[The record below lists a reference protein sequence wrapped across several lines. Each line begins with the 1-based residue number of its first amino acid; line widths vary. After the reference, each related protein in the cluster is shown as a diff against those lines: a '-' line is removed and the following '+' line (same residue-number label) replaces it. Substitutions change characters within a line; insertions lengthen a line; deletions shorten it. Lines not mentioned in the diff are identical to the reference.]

1 MTSINIVGCSN
12 SPKSSPYIDSGN
24 TGSTES
30 PKPIK
35 KDLTTYDVICFIYV
49 PLGMP
54 PMCQGQIY
62 KIPRSS
68 TITVTLEQ
76 STTVQSG
83 VNNVIRFRSSSDSKE
98 KISESEMEYLS
109 ENGSN
114 IYGLLSYYKNESRNV
129 KVVIFDRSIGQF
141 RNFDTKP
148 TQVIFKAGEKLTG
161 M

>member
-1 MTSINIVGCSN
+1 
-12 SPKSSPYIDSGN
+12 
-24 TGSTES
+24 
-30 PKPIK
+30 
-35 KDLTTYDVICFIYV
+35 
-49 PLGMP
+49 
-54 PMCQGQIY
+54 MCQGQIY